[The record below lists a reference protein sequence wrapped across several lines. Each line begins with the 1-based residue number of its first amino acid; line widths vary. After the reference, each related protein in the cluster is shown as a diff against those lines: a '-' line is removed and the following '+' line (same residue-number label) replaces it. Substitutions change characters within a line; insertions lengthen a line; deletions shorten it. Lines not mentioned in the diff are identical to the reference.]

1 MKMKFVVEKIFYVL
15 MVLSLLLVFA
25 FLGSILAIRF

>member
-25 FLGSILAIRF
+25 FYGVF